1 MIIIVGTKETMINIV
16 SIIIVIILENK
27 KIRVRLQ
34 LVSEVW
40 MRLKIAMDP
49 ENDLLEPPA
58 DKAGPFG
65 DLDSDYDDD
74 DRRELISHYA
84 NEKYL
89 SKWEEVDDEESQQEP
104 SSTLHVHIPNSSN
117 NDSQ

>member
-1 MIIIVGTKETMINIV
+1 MG
-16 SIIIVIILENK
+16 
-27 KIRVRLQ
+27 
-34 LVSEVW
+34 
-40 MRLKIAMDP
+40 LKIAMDP
-49 ENDLLEPPA
+49 ENDLLEPTA
-58 DKAGPFG
+58 DKTGPLG

-89 SKWEEVDDEESQQEP
+89 SKWEEVDDEEPRQEQ

>member
-1 MIIIVGTKETMINIV
+1 
-16 SIIIVIILENK
+16 
-27 KIRVRLQ
+27 
-34 LVSEVW
+34 

-49 ENDLLEPPA
+49 ENDLLEPTA
-58 DKAGPFG
+58 DKTGPFG
-65 DLDSDYDDD
+65 DVDSDYDDD

-89 SKWEEVDDEESQQEP
+89 SKWEEVDDEESQQEQ

-117 NDSQ
+117 NDSR